1 VQYCVPHRHLRHT
14 GSLDSSHTAA
24 MMPITASSDM

>member
-14 GSLDSSHTAA
+14 GHLDTSQAAA
-24 MMPITASSDM
+24 MMAMTTSRLS